1 MDGLVHPVGNI
12 EKALFSIDALGPN
25 EGNHLVRALTEA
37 NSSFVKGKRKRG
49 RKVKRAKWKLPRG
62 GG

>member
-1 MDGLVHPVGNI
+1 MDGPVHPVGNI

-49 RKVKRAKWKLPRG
+49 RKVKRAK
-62 GG
+62 